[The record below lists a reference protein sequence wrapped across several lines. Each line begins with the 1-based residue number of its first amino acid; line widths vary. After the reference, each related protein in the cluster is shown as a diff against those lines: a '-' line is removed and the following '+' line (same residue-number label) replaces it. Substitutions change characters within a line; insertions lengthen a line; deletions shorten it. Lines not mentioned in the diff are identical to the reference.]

1 MSKKAEREF
10 KLKKIKQYSEDVYN
24 QVVNKEITFL
34 DGYNQ
39 MMSNVNVTTSF
50 AGKGTRHKDKQEVV
64 TESKPKPKS
73 KRRISKE
80 KQKEYDDNWWLKDTK
95 KGLAHP
101 VIKEVRQSIGRKST
115 LERMIK
121 NRHDKIQKLQEE
133 IRIYEHERKQVT
145 KEINSMKTNFDLNP
159 IILYNR
165 GRGKQ
170 YVQGKI
176 WWYDEKKG
184 FGLKVGKKESKG
196 NKKWHYF
203 SLGRMDECDE
213 TFLKDEYGD
222 EWEYEMM
229 NKEDWI
235 QVCKQKFFNKFFP
248 NLL

>member
-1 MSKKAEREF
+1 
-10 KLKKIKQYSEDVYN
+10 
-24 QVVNKEITFL
+24 
-34 DGYNQ
+34 
-39 MMSNVNVTTSF
+39 MMSSVNVTSSF
-50 AGKGTRHKDKQEVV
+50 AGKGTRHKDKQEV
-64 TESKPKPKS
+64 TETKPKPKRKVS
-73 KRRISKE
+73 SE

-121 NRHDKIQKLQEE
+121 NRHEKIQKLQDE

-145 KEINSMKTNFDLNP
+145 KQINSMKTNFDLNP

-213 TFLKDEYGD
+213 KVLKDKYGE

-248 NLL
+248 NLLR

>member
-1 MSKKAEREF
+1 
-10 KLKKIKQYSEDVYN
+10 
-24 QVVNKEITFL
+24 
-34 DGYNQ
+34 
-39 MMSNVNVTTSF
+39 
-50 AGKGTRHKDKQEVV
+50 
-64 TESKPKPKS
+64 
-73 KRRISKE
+73 
-80 KQKEYDDNWWLKDTK
+80 
-95 KGLAHP
+95 
-101 VIKEVRQSIGRKST
+101 
-115 LERMIK
+115 
-121 NRHDKIQKLQEE
+121 
-133 IRIYEHERKQVT
+133 
-145 KEINSMKTNFDLNP
+145 MKTNFDLNP

-213 TFLKDEYGD
+213 KVLKDKYGE

-248 NLL
+248 NLLR